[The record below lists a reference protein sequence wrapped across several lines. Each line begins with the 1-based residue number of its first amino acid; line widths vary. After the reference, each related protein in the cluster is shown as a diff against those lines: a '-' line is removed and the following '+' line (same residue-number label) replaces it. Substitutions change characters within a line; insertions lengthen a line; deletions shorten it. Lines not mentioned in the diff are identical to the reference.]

1 MRFHSK
7 MRKGQHVGTN
17 FIPCVGEKCSW
28 WASLIWWD
36 LKRNDTNELTYKT
49 ERLRLRDWTYGC
61 WRERWG
67 EWIVRQFGM
76 DRYTLLYVKWIT
88 NNYLLYSTQC
98 YVAAWRGRGFGG
110 EWIHVYIWLSPFTVH
125 LKLSQHC
132 LLISC
137 VCVRMHTLSHF
148 SRIQLCVTLWTV

>member
-1 MRFHSK
+1 MCRRKRQLVGIPYMVGSK
-7 MRKGQHVGTN
+7 KKWYKWTYLQNRK
-17 FIPCVGEKCSW
+17 
-28 WASLIWWD
+28 
-36 LKRNDTNELTYKT
+36 
-49 ERLRLRDWTYGC
+49 RLRLRDWTYGC

-98 YVAAWRGRGFGG
+98 YVATWMGTGFGG
-110 EWIHVYIWLSPFTVH
+110 EWIHVYIWLSPFSVH
-125 LKLSQHC
+125 LKLSQPC

-137 VCVRMHTLSHF
+137 VCVCVCVRARACTLSRF
-148 SRIQLCVTLWTV
+148 SRIQLCATQ